1 MSGNLSKDDL
11 FLLLQSYENTVK
23 SNQTLLEQQK
33 RSIEN
38 HTKLLDQQAELIKTT
53 NEILK
58 RAEILGIELATHTI
72 AYTTN
77 SEVIERQIGDNIIEN
92 IKSHSN
98 LKLKIVIATTGVCGI
113 VISLIAL
120 LERMWSKSSTI
131 IILLEGIAKNLGVS
145 P

>member
-1 MSGNLSKDDL
+1 MSDLNRDDL

-33 RSIEN
+33 RLIDN
-38 HTKLLDQQAELIKTT
+38 HTELLK
-53 NEILK
+53 
-58 RAEILGIELATHTI
+58 
-72 AYTTN
+72 
-77 SEVIERQIGDNIIEN
+77 QIGDNTIEN

-98 LKLKIVIATTGVCGI
+98 LKAKIIIATTGIGGI

-120 LERMWSKSSTI
+120 LERVWTRTSSI
-131 IILLEGIAKNLGVS
+131 ITLLEEIAKHSGVS

>member
-1 MSGNLSKDDL
+1 MSGDLSRDDL

-33 RSIEN
+33 RIIEN
-38 HTKLLDQQAELIKTT
+38 HTELLKQQQDVITNT
-53 NEILK
+53 NEILRK
-58 RAEILGIELATHTI
+58 AETFDEDLSSHSTNCENKTESIE
-72 AYTTN
+72 N
-77 SEVIERQIGDNIIEN
+77 QIGANTVEN

-98 LKLKIVIATTGVCGI
+98 LNVRMIMIATGLGGI

-120 LERMWSKSSTI
+120 LERVWTKTSSI
-131 IILLEGIAKNLGVS
+131 ITLLEGIAKHLGVS